1 MKFAMIAASAL
12 AGLAVSAAPA
22 ATILPTSYEMP
33 SPGNGSFAYQDE
45 QYNGTNSGGYLSGG
59 FGDLTDGIVPPAHWN
74 SYGGSNVPW
83 VGWQSFSPTIIFHFA
98 PGTLLDLVSFAFD
111 NSYDGGVAPP
121 ASVTLVADGQTL
133 ALTPVNVAGNPIY
146 SVAFD
151 FGGLAVTDLAATLNR
166 GSQWTMLGE
175 VSFEGSMA
183 ASPTPEPASWAMM
196 LGGFGA
202 IGAAIR
208 RRSRALRTA

>member
-1 MKFAMIAASAL
+1 MKFATIAASAL
-12 AGLAVSAAPA
+12 AALMASAASA
-22 ATILPTSYEMP
+22 ATILPGSYDMP

-45 QYNGTNSGGYLSGG
+45 KYSGTSSSGYLSGG
-59 FGDLTDGIVPPAHWN
+59 LGDLTDGVVPPAHWN
-74 SYGGSNVPW
+74 SYGGSNVAW
-83 VGWQSFSPTIIFHFA
+83 VGWQGFDPTIVFHFA
-98 PGTLLDLVSFAFD
+98 PGTLLDLVTFAFD

-121 ASVTLVADGQTL
+121 SGITLVADGQTL
-133 ALTPVNVAGNPIY
+133 ALTPVNFAGNPIY

-175 VSFEGSMA
+175 VSFEGNV

-202 IGAAIR
+202 IGAAMR